1 MYTMYAKI
9 IYLINDVSIPYTWIV
24 SKMIIKISVYN
35 VYNTLYFY
43 NFKFNFISFYF
54 WIYIN
59 KLNIIFIKK

>member
-9 IYLINDVSIPYTWIV
+9 IYLINGVSIPYIWIV

>member
-9 IYLINDVSIPYTWIV
+9 IYLINGVSIPYTWIV